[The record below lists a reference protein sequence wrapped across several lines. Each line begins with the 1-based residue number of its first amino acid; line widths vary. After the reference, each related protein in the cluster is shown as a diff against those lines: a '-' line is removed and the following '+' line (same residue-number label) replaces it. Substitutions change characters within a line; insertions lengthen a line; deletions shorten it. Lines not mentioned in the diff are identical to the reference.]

1 MNRSCE
7 SIWAGSCF
15 RKKHFMHLNAPS
27 VPSARLLC
35 WSGHLR
41 GLSFQAD
48 GNARNPCQSSNYCE
62 LLGRSH
68 GSYQISKDFGH

>member
-7 SIWAGSCF
+7 SIWAGSGF

-27 VPSARLLC
+27 APSAPFARLLC

-48 GNARNPCQSSNYCE
+48 GNARNPCQSSNGQTYCE
-62 LLGRSH
+62 LLGHSH
-68 GSYQISKDFGH
+68 